1 MVGKSWSVFKIK
13 VISKKSMGVIF
24 DVNVIESPQSLT
36 LIYSTKI
43 FHGIRARIYDTANFQ
58 I

>member
-1 MVGKSWSVFKIK
+1 
-13 VISKKSMGVIF
+13 MGVIF